1 MPIIATLHP
10 DGQTIAKATVVRVI
24 PAGAQGFYAVVTF
37 PELRTVT
44 QVLHIE
50 VVSTSPK
57 TRVQSHNLQS
67 KTYLGNTVG
76 FSMYLDAAAGTTLTA
91 EVVAIGF

>member
-1 MPIIATLHP
+1 MPVIATLHP
-10 DGQTIAKATVVRVI
+10 DGQTIVKATVVSVI
-24 PAGAQGFYAVVTF
+24 PPGPQGFYAVVSF

-44 QVLHIE
+44 QVLHVE
-50 VVSTSPK
+50 LTTSPK
-57 TRVQSHNLQS
+57 VWVQSHNLQS

-76 FSMYLDAAAGTTLTA
+76 FSMYLDAAAGTTLTT

>member
-10 DGQTIAKATVVRVI
+10 DGQTIAKATIVRVI
-24 PAGAQGFYAVVTF
+24 PGQAQGFYAVVTF
-37 PELRTVT
+37 PELRQVR
-44 QVLHIE
+44 QVLHVE
-50 VVSTSPK
+50 LTTSPK
-57 TRVQSHNLQS
+57 TWVQSHNLQD

-76 FSMYLDAAAGTTLTA
+76 FSMYLDVAAGTTLTA

>member
-10 DGQTIAKATVVRVI
+10 DGQTIAKATIVRVI
-24 PAGAQGFYAVVTF
+24 PGGAQGFYAIVSF
-37 PELRTVT
+37 PELRTVR

-50 VVSTSPK
+50 LTTSPK
-57 TRVQSHNLQS
+57 TWVQSHNMQD

-76 FSMYLDAAAGTTLTA
+76 FSMYLDAAAGTTLLG
-91 EVVAIGF
+91 ELVAIGF